1 MPPPERGA
9 KRKPRAARPAPDG
22 ATTIELEI
30 LDDSLP
36 LSVDDELVTTDAVR
50 PHDVVTFERVGRR
63 KRTIRVVRPQDSAA
77 HAEERLYHANRGQ
90 KPGVLQL
97 KPIRV

>member
-1 MPPPERGA
+1 MPPPERSA

-22 ATTIELEI
+22 TTALELEI

-50 PHDVVTFERVGRR
+50 LHDVVRFERVGR
-63 KRTIRVVRPQDSAA
+63 KKWTIRVVKPQDRAA
-77 HAEERLYHANRGQ
+77 CAWETLYQVDRGQ
-90 KPGVLQL
+90 KPGALQL